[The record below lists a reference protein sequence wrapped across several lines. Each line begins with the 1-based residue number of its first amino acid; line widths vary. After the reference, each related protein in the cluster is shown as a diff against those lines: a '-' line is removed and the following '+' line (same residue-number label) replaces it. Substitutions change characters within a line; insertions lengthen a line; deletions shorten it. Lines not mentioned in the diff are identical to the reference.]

1 MANVALFIWPA
12 SFLYL
17 YSSSARVLTLVSA
30 DFQNVAQQFVA
41 FYYNTF
47 DTDRTQLQS
56 LYRHLWTV
64 TFAQCNWMAQRRRQT
79 NDNERG
85 REAAFGHALG
95 PDKVDTHLLTN
106 RRNQRDNSMLTFESS
121 SVLGAVAIVE
131 KLKNLPFQRVKHV
144 TSTLDPQ
151 PTVGDGVIVLVT
163 GQLQVDDE
171 ERPMN
176 FTQVFHLAKDGANY
190 FVYNDVFKLIFG

>member
-1 MANVALFIWPA
+1 MAN
-12 SFLYL
+12 
-17 YSSSARVLTLVSA
+17 

-56 LYRHLWTV
+56 LYR
-64 TFAQCNWMAQRRRQT
+64 
-79 NDNERG
+79 
-85 REAAFGHALG
+85 
-95 PDKVDTHLLTN
+95 
-106 RRNQRDNSMLTFESS
+106 DNSMLTFESS
-121 SVLGAVAIVE
+121 SVLGAAAIVE
-131 KLKNLPFQRVKHV
+131 KLKRVKHV